1 MALAPVLRPRGDVP
15 VEHNWIGSALERA
28 VASGW
33 LVLVAAKPLSGATS
47 VLYPGALSR
56 HYPRHYMQWKKA
68 LVITD
73 VRPASIALHAD
84 AVGPAG
90 QVAICEERPEITS
103 MGAVAESADALLTG
117 S

>member
-1 MALAPVLRPRGDVP
+1 
-15 VEHNWIGSALERA
+15 
-28 VASGW
+28 
-33 LVLVAAKPLSGATS
+33 
-47 VLYPGALSR
+47 
-56 HYPRHYMQWKKA
+56 MQWKKA